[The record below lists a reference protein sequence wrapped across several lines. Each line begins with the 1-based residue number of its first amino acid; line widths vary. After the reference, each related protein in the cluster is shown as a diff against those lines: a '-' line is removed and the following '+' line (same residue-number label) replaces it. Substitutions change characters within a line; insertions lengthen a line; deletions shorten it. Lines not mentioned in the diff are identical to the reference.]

1 MEWKCLKI
9 RYAAAMVQVLIACVS
24 LSLLPGDAPAQAA
37 EPVTSNVALVSGGT
51 ALERMLA
58 LGPEGQALT
67 KRTGV
72 WDVTYTS
79 WSKPGANPDTV
90 NGLVAERQMIGPIL
104 QEILHPASDAPG
116 PSFTRID
123 YLTFN
128 RVLSRWDYVSMDTR
142 VPNGLMPAWSF
153 ERGSEEQIVLTF
165 QPFAITGAGPE
176 VRGQMLRMEQV
187 ITRQGP
193 DHEVKDQHFILADGI
208 GTKWLAKRYV
218 YTRRP

>member
-1 MEWKCLKI
+1 MLDRRQLLAI
-9 RYAAAMVQVLIACVS
+9 ITSLNLLLGVAAAQTT
-24 LSLLPGDAPAQAA
+24 APETSNAV
-37 EPVTSNVALVSGGT
+37 PVTGGT

-72 WDVTYTS
+72 WDVTFTS

-104 QEILHPASDAPG
+104 QEVPHPASDTSG

-128 RVLSRWDYVSMDTR
+128 RLQGRWDYVSMDTR

-153 ERGSEEQIVLTF
+153 DRGTDDQIVVTF
-165 QPFAITGAGPE
+165 QPFAITGAGSE

-193 DHEVKDQHFILADGI
+193 DHEVKDQYFILADGV

-218 YTRRP
+218 YTRRS